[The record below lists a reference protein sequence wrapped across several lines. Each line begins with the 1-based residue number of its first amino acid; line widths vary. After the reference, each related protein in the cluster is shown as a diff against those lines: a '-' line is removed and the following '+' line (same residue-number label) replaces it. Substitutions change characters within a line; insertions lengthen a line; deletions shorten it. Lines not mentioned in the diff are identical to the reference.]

1 MERHFEKNLEELRAG
16 LRLMADRALEA
27 LDSAVRT
34 LVESDPALAEA
45 TFVREKEIDAD
56 EIRLEAQI
64 IDFIALHQP
73 VAGDLR
79 LVFSMQDA
87 VVDLERIGDHA
98 TNIAQSAV
106 SLSRL
111 RNRPDPL
118 RLPEMADLARSML
131 QDAVLSFLHR
141 NTDLARRTIA
151 ADDRLDELNRDMA
164 RLVIQ
169 AVKED
174 RELVETGLDL
184 IRISKNLERVGDLS
198 ANIAEDALFLVEAKT
213 ARHQEN

>member
-1 MERHFEKNLEELRAG
+1 MERHFEKQLEELKASLQAMAG
-16 LRLMADRALEA
+16 RVLDA
-27 LDSAVRT
+27 LDAAQRT
-34 LVESDPALAEA
+34 LTEFDASLADGV
-45 TFVREKEIDAD
+45 FSREKEIDAD
-56 EIRLEAQI
+56 EIRLEGMI

-79 LVFSMQDA
+79 MVFSMQDA

-106 SLSRL
+106 TISGL
-111 RNRPDPL
+111 RNRPAL
-118 RLPEMADLARSML
+118 HHLVEMSELARRMVRDSVNSFIHR
-131 QDAVLSFLHR
+131 DAEM
-141 NTDLARRTIA
+141 ARRTIA
-151 ADDRLDELNRDMA
+151 SDDRLDHLNRDMA

-174 RELVETGLDL
+174 RELIETGLDL

-198 ANIAEDALFLVEAKT
+198 ANIAEDTIFLVEAKV
-213 ARHQEN
+213 ARHQDR

>member
-1 MERHFEKNLEELRAG
+1 MERHFEKNLDELKSG
-16 LRLMADRALEA
+16 LQTMSERALDA
-27 LDSAVRT
+27 LDCAVRA
-34 LVESDPALAEA
+34 LVEADPSQADGA
-45 TFVREKEIDAD
+45 FSREKEIDAD
-56 EIRLEAQI
+56 EIRLEEML

-79 LVFSMQDA
+79 MAFSLQDA

-106 SLSRL
+106 TLCRL
-111 RNRPDPL
+111 RQRPELL
-118 RLPEMADLARSML
+118 RLPEMAELAHRML
-131 QDAVLSFLHR
+131 RDAVNSFVYR
-141 NTDLARRTIA
+141 DPEMARRTIA
-151 ADDRLDELNRDMA
+151 LDDKLDEMNRDMA

-184 IRISKNLERVGDLS
+184 IRISKNLERIGDLS
-198 ANIAEDALFLVEAKT
+198 ANIAEDALFLVEAKMV
-213 ARHQEN
+213 RHAEG